1 MALSVCPIAWRE
13 GPFMRI
19 SACVIRPH
27 TRKNNCCASTKTT
40 ENAKTPSTV
49 VNISALAEGAELRLP
64 IKTGSNKVIKKNK
77 IKFRLAEIKQRNEN
91 QSAPRRPRFCV
102 MVLPILDGAPSEY
115 PTTRQNARH
124 RPTRRRSLHTKSCC
138 MACEPSIPSAGRAH
152 I

>member
-1 MALSVCPIAWRE
+1 MALSVCPR
-13 GPFMRI
+13 GRRVRPVMRI

-40 ENAKTPSTV
+40 ENAKTRSTV
-49 VNISALAEGAELRLP
+49 VNIAALAEGAGLRMP
-64 IKTGSNKVIKKNK
+64 IKISNNKVTKKNK

-102 MVLPILDGAPSEY
+102 MVLPIFDGVPSEY

-124 RPTRRRSLHTKSCC
+124 RPTCRRSLHTKSCC